1 MIEYLIP
8 ILVIIALIV
17 INGFFVAAEFAVA
30 GASRPRVAS
39 LAAEGSAAAQRVLN
53 ILNSPQAVYRY
64 LGTAQIGITVASL
77 GLGMYGEHTVAEWLY
92 APLEH
97 LGWVSTA
104 AAHTLAT
111 VLSVTF
117 LTYLHVVLG
126 EMIPKSIAL
135 QSATAAAMQLS
146 STMALTEWLF
156 RPITVVLN
164 WIGNALLRLIGIRI
178 TDAEARMVST
188 TELAYIV
195 EESSEGGLL
204 EPSEQI
210 YLENVIDFNQRTV
223 NQVMTPRTRMAAL
236 PVDATRMETL
246 AIICEERHSRYP
258 VYEEDRDHILGILHV
273 KDVARYLVA
282 DSSPP
287 TGTAP
292 GETNNWGLRALL
304 RPAIFVPEA
313 ITLDEML
320 AQFRAKHFQ
329 VAIVVDEYG
338 GTAGI
343 VTLEDLAEEIVGE
356 IQDEFDEEQPPFV
369 VLDDHT
375 LRVRGDLLLDELT
388 QHFDLDF
395 EIEEAE
401 NSETVGGLI
410 MSLLGHVAQPDEEVV
425 VDGIRFVVEAI
436 DGLAIATALVYLPAR
451 VGEASSEST
460 ESPALTATVSDDP
473 ADTLRAEADDQGG
486 ARSNG

>member
-1 MIEYLIP
+1 MGSVILIMQEYLIP
-8 ILVIIALIV
+8 ILVILVLIV

-30 GASRPRVAS
+30 GASRPRVAA
-39 LAAEGSAAAQRVLN
+39 LAATGSASAQRVLD
-53 ILNSPQAVYRY
+53 ILNSPAAVNRY
-64 LGTAQIGITVASL
+64 LGTAQIGITLASL
-77 GLGMYGEHTVAEWLY
+77 GLGMYGEHAVAEWLY
-92 APLEH
+92 EPLEH
-97 LGWVSTA
+97 LGWISTG
-104 AAHTLAT
+104 AAHTIAT
-111 VLSVTF
+111 IISVAF

-135 QSATAAAMQLS
+135 QSATTAAVQLS
-146 STMALTEWLF
+146 AAMALTEWLF
-156 RPITVVLN
+156 RPATIILN
-164 WIGNALLRLIGIRI
+164 AIGNALLRLFGIPIR
-178 TDAEARMVST
+178 DAEARMVSA

-236 PVDATRMETL
+236 SVDTDRMGTL
-246 AIICEERHSRYP
+246 KLICEERHSRYP

-273 KDVARYLVA
+273 KDLARYLV
-282 DSSPP
+282 S
-287 TGTAP
+287 GN
-292 GETNNWGLRALL
+292 GEWDLRSMI
-304 RPAIFVPEA
+304 RPAVFVPES

-356 IQDEFDEEQPPFV
+356 IQDEFDEEQPPFIA
-369 VLDDHT
+369 LDDHT

-388 QHFDLDF
+388 QHYDIDF
-395 EIEEAE
+395 EVEEAE
-401 NSETVGGLI
+401 DSETVGGLI
-410 MSLLGHVAQPDEEVV
+410 MSLLGHVAQPGEEVELQGV
-425 VDGIRFVVEAI
+425 RFVVEATE
-436 DGLAIATALVYLPAR
+436 GLAISSVLLYLPEDAVAHNAR
-451 VGEASSEST
+451 RNGVSETDENAHASEDGE
-460 ESPALTATVSDDP
+460 
-473 ADTLRAEADDQGG
+473 
-486 ARSNG
+486 

>member
-1 MIEYLIP
+1 MGFIYLAMLEYAIP
-8 ILVIIALIV
+8 IIVILVLIV

-30 GASRPRVAS
+30 GASRPRVAA
-39 LAAEGSAAAQRVLN
+39 LAASGSAGAQRVLH
-53 ILNSPQAVYRY
+53 ILNSPQAVNRY

-77 GLGMYGEHTVAEWLY
+77 GLGMYGEHAVAGWLHE
-92 APLEH
+92 PLEH
-97 LGWVSTA
+97 LGWISTA
-104 AAHTLAT
+104 ASHTIASII
-111 VLSVTF
+111 SVAV

-135 QSATAAAMQLS
+135 QSATTAAVQLS
-146 STMALTEWLF
+146 STMAATEWLV
-156 RPITVVLN
+156 RPVTVALN
-164 WIGNALLRLIGIRI
+164 WFGNQLLRLIGIPI
-178 TDAEARMVST
+178 ADAATRMVST

-236 PVDATRMETL
+236 PVDADRMSTL

-258 VYEEDRDHILGILHV
+258 VYAEDRDNILGILHV
-273 KDVARYLVA
+273 KDVARHLLSPA
-282 DSSPP
+282 DEWNLAS
-287 TGTAP
+287 
-292 GETNNWGLRALL
+292 LL
-304 RPAIFVPEA
+304 RPAVFVPES

-343 VTLEDLAEEIVGE
+343 VSLEDLAEEIVGE

-369 VLDDHT
+369 ALDEHT

-388 QHFDLDF
+388 QHFDIDF

-401 NSETVGGLI
+401 DAETVGGLI
-410 MSLLGHVAQPDEEVV
+410 MSMLGHVAQTGEEVIV
-425 VDGIRFVVEAI
+425 QSVRFVVEEI
-436 DGLAIATALVYLPAR
+436 EGLAISTALVYLPEEIR
-451 VGEASSEST
+451 GELPENAPAEGDESDQP
-460 ESPALTATVSDDP
+460 SPSAA
-473 ADTLRAEADDQGG
+473 
-486 ARSNG
+486 